1 MVTGRLY
8 TSTNIL
14 VTPCSFVCNRDRLSK
29 NAREKIA
36 DLASQ
41 LLAMPEKGNL
51 LARLAA
57 TAEAQEALV
66 QTPGYSAHM
75 RNVAYVQSFAKGAT
89 AADHVETNPAVG
101 VALQTLKEAHPDVD
115 QALQKIQKTHSV
127 TKGLV
132 DSYCRKQIS
141 KLLKQAAAKK
151 EAAKEAAEATA
162 KERAAK
168 EAAPQGHEPKG
179 GDKNKRKRTKLYS
192 GNSCA
197 DYVVVKQMCEQMWV
211 EGCTHKSAKAIWGEV
226 GTVAKE
232 AAKKACSGD
241 FSLLWQDYGHEW
253 LNKRVTCD
261 YGTLGTNQGTIT
273 MWIPA
278 GKDPIEDMALWHVT
292 FDDGDKEDLEKNQVE
307 EALLQGESQVEA
319 FFCPTRARMCLSI
332 EALGG
337 AEASLAR
344 EEEEEEAAAEEEAG
358 STGRNDAGTQL
369 VCRRAPRACEA
380 AKLLKQAAAKKEA
393 AKEAAEAT
401 AKERAAKEAASQGHE
416 PKGGDKNKRKRTKGS
431 DEDEVVEDSLQAE
444 LDNLNVGIKAV
455 ALDVGWREIRKVLDD
470 KASDAPHGGKEAN
483 WAKQW
488 GTASGYTKDHVCELL
503 AKGDK
508 VLLHHMAQ
516 VRKKQ
521 KPHFL
526 LLHGSE
532 VFDPPANG
540 TCMFAC
546 LVRLIQASG
555 KVGLLKHMGVTKHLP
570 QGTIPTQP
578 DHVMAKLMK
587 VAQPLI
593 VRFEK
598 SMSKGKARRYF
609 EGGAEALSEESSI
622 SSQGGSKR
630 RSSRNKDSDSQGQV
644 NSGLDIQIQKLMH
657 GHIDHLA
664 CCDGEWLQDCMGCNR
679 FHSSGL
685 GDWKGNAALG
695 EWEDNAFG
703 GADELADETQHCAL
717 GGAAALAALANK
729 ANKANK
735 AAAVRRLVRE
745 VLSSSS
751 LGDLTTHIVRQ
762 RVEAYMGRQVE
773 EYNALISQEMCCYM
787 LEVKGQ
793 QQHAVEVQSEQ
804 QQQLAKQTA
813 PEQQIEA
820 AAAKKKVRKKPK
832 RPRTNKPIKSA
843 KSAPAPNARSSTP
856 GRNRTRK
863 SKLNGRKH

>member
-51 LARLAA
+51 LARLGA

-66 QTPGYSAHM
+66 LTPGYSAHM

-115 QALQKIQKTHSV
+115 QALQKIQKSHSV

-168 EAAPQGHEPKG
+168 EAAP
-179 GDKNKRKRTKLYS
+179 
-192 GNSCA
+192 
-197 DYVVVKQMCEQMWV
+197 
-211 EGCTHKSAKAIWGEV
+211 
-226 GTVAKE
+226 
-232 AAKKACSGD
+232 
-241 FSLLWQDYGHEW
+241 
-253 LNKRVTCD
+253 
-261 YGTLGTNQGTIT
+261 
-273 MWIPA
+273 
-278 GKDPIEDMALWHVT
+278 
-292 FDDGDKEDLEKNQVE
+292 
-307 EALLQGESQVEA
+307 
-319 FFCPTRARMCLSI
+319 
-332 EALGG
+332 
-337 AEASLAR
+337 
-344 EEEEEEAAAEEEAG
+344 
-358 STGRNDAGTQL
+358 
-369 VCRRAPRACEA
+369 
-380 AKLLKQAAAKKEA
+380 
-393 AKEAAEAT
+393 
-401 AKERAAKEAASQGHE
+401 QGHE

-488 GTASGYTKDHVCELL
+488 GTASEYTKDHVCELL

-546 LVRLIQASG
+546 FVRLIQASG

-745 VLSSSS
+745 VLSGTS

-787 LEVKGQ
+787 LEHGVE
-793 QQHAVEVQSEQ
+793 HAVEVPSEQ

-820 AAAKKKVRKKPK
+820 AAPKKKVRKKLR

-856 GRNRTRK
+856 GAGGQAKKKKQKGQAKKKKQKVSKTDKRTEALAALDLTIAPK
-863 SKLNGRKH
+863 SKQEVEAAYRQAARQHHPDRRRCNCTSEQTEHHSRAYAALEPAKAYLLNTFK